1 VRIHGPTE
9 NGKQENSRWDCWYGS
24 TVDLIG
30 CKLDMNISEENTS
43 TYMDEKKY
51 M

>member
-1 VRIHGPTE
+1 MGNRKTAVGTDGTVVR
-9 NGKQENSRWDCWYGS
+9 S
-24 TVDLIG
+24 VDLIG

-51 M
+51 V